1 MKNPALACGVFH
13 VFICHWLL
21 GKIIHYALILPST
34 IDHSSPIFLYE
45 KKNMAPL
52 ENKAKSKTFC
62 FPDSKNSRM
71 RGSFLNLPYFPELA
85 MSFPGFRRVTIK
97 VFEYFF
103 GLRVF

>member
-52 ENKAKSKTFC
+52 GNKEQKQNC
-62 FPDSKNSRM
+62 LLSR
-71 RGSFLNLPYFPELA
+71 FKKLPHAREF
-85 MSFPGFRRVTIK
+85 
-97 VFEYFF
+97 FESALFS
-103 GLRVF
+103 